1 MTSILDQPGRVL
13 DGKTHQQLT
22 IESLVIVCES
32 PMTQAERIK
41 MLQEWREMGLL
52 QWPAAEK

>member
-1 MTSILDQPGRVL
+1 MTSILDQPGWVL

-32 PMTQAERIK
+32 PMTQAERIQ
-41 MLQEWREMGLL
+41 MLKEWREMGLL

>member
-1 MTSILDQPGRVL
+1 MNKDSILNRAGQVL
-13 DGKTHQQLT
+13 DGKTHKQLT

-52 QWPAAEK
+52 

>member
-1 MTSILDQPGRVL
+1 VL

-32 PMTQAERIK
+32 PMTQAERIQ
-41 MLQEWREMGLL
+41 MLKEWREMGLL